1 MPTKPTTDE
10 DLLARMDESYAED
23 LLTANYSAEEIIAS
37 IRAEGGDPA
46 GIGQRGAM
54 LARALLDKRRLAWQ
68 ESARQKIRIISPIL
82 TGSSQSVGQ
91 NLSRDALLGELNQA
105 RRNPVTGASVEAMY
119 RNRRPEEASDE
130 ELRGMLED
138 VEDLKRLAGSTDTEK
153 KK

>member
-1 MPTKPTTDE
+1 MPTKATTDE
-10 DLLARMDESYAED
+10 DLLARMDESYADD
-23 LLTANYSAEEIIAS
+23 LLTANYSAEEIIAG

-82 TGSSQSVGQ
+82 TGGSSQSVGQ

-105 RRNPVTGASVEAMY
+105 RRNPVPMLLWC
-119 RNRRPEEASDE
+119 PECGERHIDE
-130 ELRGMLED
+130 GDFAKKLHRTHACQHCGHCLGED
-138 VEDLKRLAGSTDTEK
+138 
-153 KK
+153 